1 MSLWWVGGY
10 GADMGGTLPG
20 IQAMRSTD
28 AGTLELVAT
37 AVEALSP
44 SYLLQR
50 GEHLYAVAEGAGT
63 VDSFRR
69 SGEHAL
75 VRDGSAPSGGV
86 WPCSLEFFAGGL
98 AAANYFD
105 GSVALIGLADGAVST
120 LLAADQGDGTGPHE
134 RQGGPHAHAVFAV
147 DESTLL
153 SADLGSDRIL
163 VHGVGLETA
172 ASLVLP
178 PGTGPR
184 DIVRHP
190 SGLLYVLGELS
201 NELFVLRWT
210 GAELELVS
218 SVALPGALEGD
229 GGSAIS
235 FGAGGRHV
243 YAGLRGSNRIAT
255 LRASDDGAQLEPLG
269 WVSSEGD
276 HPRHHAI
283 DGDVLHVANQL
294 SDSVASFRLGTD
306 GLPRLIA
313 DPVRVPS
320 PNYLLRDARMDL
332 AHAEPLL
339 K

>member
-1 MSLWWVGGY
+1 MSRWWVGGY
-10 GADMGGTLPG
+10 GLDMGGTLPG

-28 AGTLELVAT
+28 AGTLELVGT

-50 GEHLYAVAEGAGT
+50 GDHLYAGAEGAGT

-69 SGEHAL
+69 VGEHGL

-105 GSVALIGLADGAVST
+105 GSVSLIGLVEGAVSE
-120 LLAADQGDGTGPHE
+120 LLATQPGSGRGPHE
-134 RQGGPHAHAVFAV
+134 EQGGPHAHSVFAV
-147 DESTLL
+147 DGSTLL

-163 VHGVGLETA
+163 VHQVGLETA
-172 ASLVLP
+172 ASLTLP
-178 PGTGPR
+178 PGSGPR

-201 NELFVLRWT
+201 DELFVLRWT
-210 GAELELVS
+210 GTELELVS
-218 SVALPGALEGD
+218 SVALPGAVAGD
-229 GGSAIS
+229 AGSAIS
-235 FGAGGRHV
+235 FGAGGRYV
-243 YAGLRGSNRIAT
+243 YAGLRGSNRIAI
-255 LRASDDGAQLEPLG
+255 LRASDDGTQLDPVG
-269 WVSSEGD
+269 SVSSEGD
-276 HPRHHAI
+276 HPRHHAV

-294 SDSVASFRLGTD
+294 SDSIASFRLGTD
-306 GLPRLIA
+306 GIPHLIT

-320 PNYLLRDARMDL
+320 PNYLLRDARVDL
-332 AHAEPLL
+332 AQAEPLL